1 MFLVTDVTGHVGR
14 AVLAELANQ
23 PVAVRALLQEP
34 VDLPIKAPNIEA
46 VRPDPEDPSSLQ
58 RAVEGVEAVFLASQ
72 FSPHIAEA
80 HRKIAKAAKAGGAK
94 RFVQLSGVGAN
105 PQMCCAR
112 MLRWLGQAETG
123 VATETGVDNCPDIA
137 VTRLRPSY
145 LLQML
150 FEFAPTIAQQG
161 LIAGPFR
168 STEWSWVDARDVAS
182 VAVAAL
188 KDPSHA
194 GRVYTVTGS
203 ESLSFPQIADRLSHI
218 LGKPVRYHDITANE
232 ARGWLQAKGLSPV
245 MIEAKLELWDAC
257 ASNMLNVAPN
267 SVVQDVTGRP
277 PRTLEDFIHDYKARF
292 LSASAA

>member
-1 MFLVTDVTGHVGR
+1 MFLVTDVTGLVGR

-23 PVAVRALLQEP
+23 PVAVRALVQEP

-46 VRPDPEDPSSLQ
+46 VRPDPEDPASLQ

-80 HRKIAKAAKAGGAK
+80 HLKIANAAKAAGVK
-94 RFVQLSGVGAN
+94 RFVQLSTVGAN

-123 VATETGVDNCPDIA
+123 VAACPDVA

-145 LLQML
+145 MLQML
-150 FEFAPTIAQQG
+150 FEFAPTIASQG

-168 STEWSWVDARDVAS
+168 STQWSWVDARDVAA

-194 GRVYTVTGS
+194 GRIYTLTGS

-267 SVVQDVTGRP
+267 NVVQEVTGRP
-277 PRTLEDFIHDYKARF
+277 PRTLEEFVQDYKARF

>member
-46 VRPDPEDPSSLQ
+46 VRPEPDDPGSLQ
-58 RAVEGVEAVFLASQ
+58 RAFEGVEAAFLASGY
-72 FSPHIAEA
+72 SPHIAEA
-80 HRKIAKAAKAGGAK
+80 HLKMATAAKAAGVR

-112 MLRWLGQAETG
+112 MLRWLGQAESG
-123 VATETGVDNCPDIA
+123 VAACPEVA
-137 VTRLRPSY
+137 VTRLRPAY
-145 LLQML
+145 MLQLL

-168 STEWSWVDARDVAS
+168 SNAWSWVDARDVAA

-194 GRVYTVTGS
+194 GRIYTVTGS

-218 LGKPVRYHDITANE
+218 LGKSVRYHDITANE
-232 ARGWLQAKGLSPV
+232 ARGWLQGKGLSPV
-245 MIEAKLELWDAC
+245 MIEAKLEYWDAC
-257 ASNMLNVAPN
+257 ASNMLNVPPN
-267 SVVQDVTGRP
+267 TVVQDVTGRP
-277 PRTLEDFIHDYKARF
+277 PRSLEAFVQDYKARF

>member
-23 PVAVRALLQEP
+23 PVAVRALLPEP
-34 VDLPIKAPNIEA
+34 VELPIKAPNIEA
-46 VRPDPEDPSSLQ
+46 VRTDPEDPSSLQ
-58 RAVEGVEAVFLASQ
+58 RAVEGVEAVFLASGN
-72 FSPHIAEA
+72 SPHIAET
-80 HRKIAKAAKAGGAK
+80 HLKIANAAKAAGVK

-112 MLRWLGQAETG
+112 MLRWLGQAESS
-123 VATETGVDNCPDIA
+123 VAACPDVA
-137 VTRLRPSY
+137 LTRLRPTY
-145 LLQML
+145 MLQLL

-168 STEWSWVDARDVAS
+168 STPWSWVDARDVAA

-194 GRVYTVTGS
+194 GRIYTVTGS

-218 LGKPVRYHDITANE
+218 LGRPVRYQDITANE
-232 ARGWLQAKGLSPV
+232 ARGWLQGKGLSPV

-277 PRTLEDFIHDYKARF
+277 PRSLEEFVHDYKTRF

>member
-23 PVAVRALLQEP
+23 PVAVRALLTEP

-46 VRPDPEDPSSLQ
+46 VRADPEDPASLK
-58 RAVEGVEAVFLASQ
+58 RAVEGVEAVFLASGY
-72 FSPHIAEA
+72 SPHIAEA
-80 HRKIAKAAKAGGAK
+80 HLKIANAAKAAGVK

-112 MLRWLGQAETG
+112 MLRWLGQAESG
-123 VATETGVDNCPDIA
+123 VAACPD
-137 VTRLRPSY
+137 VQLTRLRPTY
-145 LLQML
+145 MLQLL

-168 STEWSWVDARDVAS
+168 STPWSWVDARDVAA

-194 GRVYTVTGS
+194 GRIYTVTGS
-203 ESLSFPQIADRLSHI
+203 ESLSFPQIADKLSHI
-218 LGKPVRYHDITANE
+218 LGRPVRYQDITANE
-232 ARGWLQAKGLSPV
+232 ARGWLQGKGLSPV
-245 MIEAKLELWDAC
+245 MIEAKLEFWDAC

-267 SVVQDVTGRP
+267 SVVQDVTGRA
-277 PRTLEDFIHDYKARF
+277 PRSLEEFVQDYKSRF

>member
-34 VDLPIKAPNIEA
+34 ADLPIKAPNIEA
-46 VRPDPEDPSSLQ
+46 VRPDPDDPNSLK
-58 RAVEGVEAVFLASQ
+58 AAFEGVEAAFLASG
-72 FSPHIAEA
+72 FSPHIAEVHLKMA
-80 HRKIAKAAKAGGAK
+80 NAAKAAGVK

-112 MLRWLGQAETG
+112 MLRWLGQAESG
-123 VATETGVDNCPDIA
+123 VAACPDVA
-137 VTRLRPSY
+137 VTRLRPAY
-145 LLQML
+145 MLQLL

-168 STEWSWVDARDVAS
+168 SNAWSWVDARDVAA

-194 GRVYTVTGS
+194 GRIYTVTGS

-232 ARGWLQAKGLSPV
+232 ARGWLQGKGLSPV
-245 MIEAKLELWDAC
+245 MIEAKLEYWDAC
-257 ASNMLNVAPN
+257 ASNMLNVPPN
-267 SVVQDVTGRP
+267 SVVQDVTGNP
-277 PRTLEDFIHDYKARF
+277 PRTLEAFVQDYKARF

>member
-34 VDLPIKAPNIEA
+34 GDLPIRAPNIEA
-46 VRPDPEDPSSLQ
+46 IRPDPDDPGSLQ
-58 RAVEGVEAVFLASQ
+58 RAVEGVEAVFLASG

-80 HRKIAKAAKAGGAK
+80 HLKIANAAKAAGVK

-112 MLRWLGQAETG
+112 ALRWLGQAETG
-123 VATETGVDNCPDIA
+123 VAACPD
-137 VTRLRPSY
+137 VLLTRLRPTY
-145 LLQML
+145 MLQML

-161 LIAGPFR
+161 VIAGPFR
-168 STEWSWVDARDVAS
+168 STPWSWVDARDVAA

-194 GRVYTVTGS
+194 GQIYTVTGL
-203 ESLSFPQIADRLSHI
+203 EALSFPQIADRLSHI
-218 LGKPVRYHDITANE
+218 LGKPVRYTDITANE
-232 ARGWLQAKGLSPV
+232 ARGWLQGKGMSPV

-277 PRTLEDFIHDYKARF
+277 PRSLEEFIHDYKARF

>member
-23 PVAVRALLQEP
+23 PVAVRALLQEAG
-34 VDLPIKAPNIEA
+34 DLPIKAPNIEA
-46 VRPDPEDPSSLQ
+46 VRTDPDDPGSLQ
-58 RAVEGVEAVFLASQ
+58 RAVEGVEAVFLASG
-72 FSPHIAEA
+72 FSPQIAEA
-80 HRKIAKAAKAGGAK
+80 HLKIANAAKAAGVK

-112 MLRWLGQAETG
+112 ALRWLGQAETG
-123 VATETGVDNCPDIA
+123 VAACPD
-137 VTRLRPSY
+137 VLLTRLRPTY
-145 LLQML
+145 MLQML

-168 STEWSWVDARDVAS
+168 STPWSWVDARDVAA

-194 GRVYTVTGS
+194 GRIYTVTGS

-218 LGKPVRYHDITANE
+218 LGKPVRFNDITANE
-232 ARGWLQAKGLSPV
+232 ARGWLQGKGMSPV

-267 SVVQDVTGRP
+267 AVVQDVTGRP
-277 PRTLEDFIHDYKARF
+277 PRSLEEFVQDYKSRF

>member
-46 VRPDPEDPSSLQ
+46 VRTDPDDPSSLQ

-80 HRKIAKAAKAGGAK
+80 HLKIANAAKNAGVK

-123 VATETGVDNCPDIA
+123 VAACPDVA

-145 LLQML
+145 MLQML

-168 STEWSWVDARDVAS
+168 STQWSWVDARDVAS

-194 GRVYTVTGS
+194 GRIYTVTGT
-203 ESLSFPQIADRLSHI
+203 ESLSFPQIADRLGHI

>member
-34 VDLPIKAPNIEA
+34 GDLPVKAPNIEA
-46 VRPDPEDPSSLQ
+46 VRSDPEDPASLQ
-58 RAVEGVEAVFLASQ
+58 RAVEGVEAVFLASP

-80 HRKIAKAAKAGGAK
+80 HLKIATAAKNAGVK

-123 VATETGVDNCPDIA
+123 VAACPDVA

-145 LLQML
+145 MLQLL

-168 STEWSWVDARDVAS
+168 STQWSWVDARDVAA

-194 GRVYTVTGS
+194 GQIYTVTGS
-203 ESLSFPQIADRLSHI
+203 ESLSFPEIADRLSHI

-245 MIEAKLELWDAC
+245 MIEAKLEFWDAC
-257 ASNMLNVAPN
+257 ASKMLNVAPN

>member
-1 MFLVTDVTGHVGR
+1 
-14 AVLAELANQ
+14 VLAELANQ
-23 PVAVRALLQEP
+23 PVAVRALLQES

-46 VRPDPEDPSSLQ
+46 VRPDPDDPSSLQ
-58 RAVEGVEAVFLASQ
+58 RAFEGVEAAFLASGY
-72 FSPHIAEA
+72 SPHIAEA
-80 HRKIAKAAKAGGAK
+80 HLKMATAAKAAGVK

-112 MLRWLGQAETG
+112 MLRWLGQAESG
-123 VATETGVDNCPDIA
+123 VAACPEVA
-137 VTRLRPSY
+137 VTRLRPAY
-145 LLQML
+145 MLQLL
-150 FEFAPTIAQQG
+150 FEFAPSIAQQG

-168 STEWSWVDARDVAS
+168 SNPWAWVDARDVAA

-194 GRVYTVTGS
+194 GRIYTVTGS

-232 ARGWLQAKGLSPV
+232 ARGWLQGKGLSPV
-245 MIEAKLELWDAC
+245 MIEAKLEYWDAC
-257 ASNMLNVAPN
+257 ASNMLNVPPN
-267 SVVQDVTGRP
+267 TVVQDVTGRP
-277 PRTLEDFIHDYKARF
+277 PRSLEAFVQDYKARF

>member
-46 VRPDPEDPSSLQ
+46 VRPDPDDPGSLQ
-58 RAVEGVEAVFLASQ
+58 RAFEGVEAAFLASGY
-72 FSPHIAEA
+72 SPHIAEA
-80 HRKIAKAAKAGGAK
+80 HLKMANAAKAAGVK

-112 MLRWLGQAETG
+112 MLRWLGQAESG
-123 VATETGVDNCPDIA
+123 VAACPDVA
-137 VTRLRPSY
+137 VTRLRPAY
-145 LLQML
+145 MLQLL

-168 STEWSWVDARDVAS
+168 SNAWSWVDARDVAA

-194 GRVYTVTGS
+194 GRIYTVTGS

-232 ARGWLQAKGLSPV
+232 ARGWLQGKGLSPV
-245 MIEAKLELWDAC
+245 MIEAKLEYWDAC
-257 ASNMLNVAPN
+257 ASNMLNVPPN
-267 SVVQDVTGRP
+267 SVVQDVTGHP
-277 PRTLEDFIHDYKARF
+277 PRSLEAFVQDYKARF

>member
-46 VRPDPEDPSSLQ
+46 VRPDPDDPSSLQ
-58 RAVEGVEAVFLASQ
+58 RAFEGVEAAFLASGY
-72 FSPHIAEA
+72 SPHIAEA
-80 HRKIAKAAKAGGAK
+80 HLKMATAAKAVGVK

-112 MLRWLGQAETG
+112 MLRWLGQAESG
-123 VATETGVDNCPDIA
+123 VAACPDVA
-137 VTRLRPSY
+137 VTRLRPAY
-145 LLQML
+145 MLQLL

-168 STEWSWVDARDVAS
+168 SNAWSWVDARDVAA

-194 GRVYTVTGS
+194 GRIYTVTGS

-232 ARGWLQAKGLSPV
+232 ARGWLQGKGLSPV
-245 MIEAKLELWDAC
+245 MIEAKLEYWDAC
-257 ASNMLNVAPN
+257 ASNMLNVPPN
-267 SVVQDVTGRP
+267 TVVQDVTGHP
-277 PRTLEDFIHDYKARF
+277 PRTLEAFVRDYKARF

>member
-46 VRPDPEDPSSLQ
+46 VRLDPEDPGSLQ
-58 RAVEGVEAVFLASQ
+58 RAVEGVEAVFLASG
-72 FSPHIAEA
+72 FSLHIAEA
-80 HRKIAKAAKAGGAK
+80 HLKIANAAKAAGVK

-112 MLRWLGQAETG
+112 ILRWLGQAESG
-123 VATETGVDNCPDIA
+123 VAACPDVA
-137 VTRLRPSY
+137 LTRVRPAY
-145 LLQML
+145 MLQLL

-168 STEWSWVDARDVAS
+168 STPWSWVDARDVAA

-194 GRVYTVTGS
+194 GRIYTVTGS

-218 LGKPVRYHDITANE
+218 LGKPVRYQDITANE
-232 ARGWLQAKGLSPV
+232 ARGWLQSKGLSPV
-245 MIEAKLELWDAC
+245 MIEAKLEFWDAC
-257 ASNMLNVAPN
+257 ASNMLNVPPN
-267 SVVQDVTGRP
+267 SVVQEITGRP
-277 PRTLEDFIHDYKARF
+277 PRSLEEFVQDYKTRF

>member
-1 MFLVTDVTGHVGR
+1 MFLVTDVSGHVGR

-34 VDLPIKAPNIEA
+34 GDLTIKAPNIEA
-46 VRPDPEDPSSLQ
+46 VRPDPDDPSSLQ
-58 RAVEGVEAVFLASQ
+58 RAFEGVEAAFLASGY
-72 FSPHIAEA
+72 SPHIAEA
-80 HRKIAKAAKAGGAK
+80 HLKMANAAKAAGVK

-112 MLRWLGQAETG
+112 MLRWLGQAESG
-123 VATETGVDNCPDIA
+123 VAACPDVA
-137 VTRLRPSY
+137 LTRLRPAY
-145 LLQML
+145 MLQLL

-168 STEWSWVDARDVAS
+168 SNAWSWVDARDVAA

-194 GRVYTVTGS
+194 GRIYTVTGS

-218 LGKPVRYHDITANE
+218 LGKPVRYNDITANE
-232 ARGWLQAKGLSPV
+232 ARGWLQGKGLSPV
-245 MIEAKLELWDAC
+245 MIEAKLEYWDAC
-257 ASNMLNVAPN
+257 ASNMLNVPPN
-267 SVVQDVTGRP
+267 TVVQDVTGHP
-277 PRTLEDFIHDYKARF
+277 PRTLEAFVQDYKARF

>member
-34 VDLPIKAPNIEA
+34 VDLPVKAPNIEV
-46 VRPDPEDPSSLQ
+46 VRPDPDDPDSLR
-58 RAVEGVEAVFLASQ
+58 RAFEGVEAAFLASGY
-72 FSPHIAEA
+72 SPHIAEN
-80 HRKIAKAAKAGGAK
+80 HLKIATAAKAAGVK
-94 RFVQLSGVGAN
+94 RLVQLSGVGAN

-112 MLRWLGQAETG
+112 VLRWLGQAESG
-123 VATETGVDNCPDIA
+123 VAACPEVA
-137 VTRLRPSY
+137 VTRLRPAY
-145 LLQML
+145 MLQLL

-168 STEWSWVDARDVAS
+168 SNAWSWVDARDVAA

-194 GRVYTVTGS
+194 GRIYTVTGS

-218 LGKPVRYHDITANE
+218 LGKPVRYTDITANE
-232 ARGWLQAKGLSPV
+232 ARGWLQGKGLSPV
-245 MIEAKLELWDAC
+245 MIEAKLEYWDAC

-277 PRTLEDFIHDYKARF
+277 PRSLEDFVQDYKTRF

>member
-23 PVAVRALLQEP
+23 PVAVRALLQEAG
-34 VDLPIKAPNIEA
+34 DLPIKAPNIEA
-46 VRPDPEDPSSLQ
+46 VRPDPDDPSSLL
-58 RAVEGVEAVFLASQ
+58 RAFEGVEAAFLASG
-72 FSPHIAEA
+72 FSPHIAEIHLKMA
-80 HRKIAKAAKAGGAK
+80 NAAKAVGVK

-112 MLRWLGQAETG
+112 MLRWLGQAESG
-123 VATETGVDNCPDIA
+123 VAACPDVA
-137 VTRLRPSY
+137 VTRLRPAY
-145 LLQML
+145 MLQLL

-168 STEWSWVDARDVAS
+168 SNAWSWVDARDVAA

-194 GRVYTVTGS
+194 GRIYTVTGS

-232 ARGWLQAKGLSPV
+232 ARGWLQGKGLSPV
-245 MIEAKLELWDAC
+245 MIEAKLEYWDAC
-257 ASNMLNVAPN
+257 ASNMLNVPPN

-277 PRTLEDFIHDYKARF
+277 PRSLEAFVQDYKARF

>member
-23 PVAVRALLQEP
+23 PVAVRALLPEA

-46 VRPDPEDPSSLQ
+46 VRPDPEDPASLQ

-80 HRKIAKAAKAGGAK
+80 HLKIANAAKNAGVK
-94 RFVQLSGVGAN
+94 RFVQLSTVGAN

-123 VATETGVDNCPDIA
+123 VAACPDVA
-137 VTRLRPSY
+137 LTRLRPSY
-145 LLQML
+145 MLQML

-168 STEWSWVDARDVAS
+168 STPWSWVDARDVAS

-194 GRVYTVTGS
+194 GRIYTVTGS

-232 ARGWLQAKGLSPV
+232 ARGWLQGKGLSPV

-277 PRTLEDFIHDYKARF
+277 PRTLEDFIHDYKGRF

>member
-34 VDLPIKAPNIEA
+34 VDLPIKASNIEA

-58 RAVEGVEAVFLASQ
+58 RAFVGVEAAFLASGY
-72 FSPHIAEA
+72 SPHIAEA
-80 HRKIAKAAKAGGAK
+80 HLKMANAAKAAGVK

-112 MLRWLGQAETG
+112 MLRWLGQAESG
-123 VATETGVDNCPDIA
+123 VAACPDVA
-137 VTRLRPSY
+137 VTRLRPAY
-145 LLQML
+145 MLQLL
-150 FEFAPTIAQQG
+150 FEVAPTIAQQG

-168 STEWSWVDARDVAS
+168 SNAWSWVDARDVAA

-194 GRVYTVTGS
+194 GRIYTVTGS

-232 ARGWLQAKGLSPV
+232 ARGWLQGKGLSPV
-245 MIEAKLELWDAC
+245 MIEAKLEYWDAC
-257 ASNMLNVAPN
+257 ASNMLNVPPN
-267 SVVQDVTGRP
+267 TVVQDVTGRP
-277 PRTLEDFIHDYKARF
+277 PRSLEVFVQDYKARF

>member
-46 VRPDPEDPSSLQ
+46 VRPDPDDPNSLQ
-58 RAVEGVEAVFLASQ
+58 RAFEGVEAAFLASG

-80 HRKIAKAAKAGGAK
+80 HLKMANAAKAAGVK

-112 MLRWLGQAETG
+112 MLRWLGQAESG
-123 VATETGVDNCPDIA
+123 VAACPEVA
-137 VTRLRPSY
+137 VTRLRPAY
-145 LLQML
+145 MLQLL

-168 STEWSWVDARDVAS
+168 SNAWSWVDARDVAA

-194 GRVYTVTGS
+194 GRIYTVTGS

-218 LGKPVRYHDITANE
+218 LGKPVRYNDITANE
-232 ARGWLQAKGLSPV
+232 ARGWLQGKGLSPV
-245 MIEAKLELWDAC
+245 MIEAKLEYWDAC
-257 ASNMLNVAPN
+257 ASNMLNVPPN
-267 SVVQDVTGRP
+267 TVVQDVTGRP
-277 PRTLEDFIHDYKARF
+277 PRSLEAFVQDYKARF